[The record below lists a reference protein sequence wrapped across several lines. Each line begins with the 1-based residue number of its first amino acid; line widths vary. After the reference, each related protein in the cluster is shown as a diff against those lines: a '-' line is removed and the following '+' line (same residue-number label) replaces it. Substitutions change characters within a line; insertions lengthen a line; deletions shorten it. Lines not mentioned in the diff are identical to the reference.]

1 MKKTDEIRDWLLKNA
16 VDSDGDL
23 WLDCLD
29 FSNFDGNVY
38 IGNMKVKR
46 NLNQDSQVVKGN
58 LYQNRQ
64 DVQGNLQ
71 QSSQHVQGNL
81 YQNFQVVKGNL
92 YNSGNKY
99 GGELME
105 TPSTKLLKE
114 ITLDELKEM
123 GYVIKEEANE

>member
-1 MKKTDEIRDWLLKNA
+1 MKKTDEIRDWLLENA

-64 DVQGNLQ
+64 DVQGDLHQ
-71 QSSQHVQGNL
+71 D
-81 YQNFQVVKGNL
+81 YQVVKGNL

-99 GGELME
+99 GGELLE
-105 TPSTKLLKE
+105 RPSTKMLKE
-114 ITLDELKEM
+114 ITLEELKEM